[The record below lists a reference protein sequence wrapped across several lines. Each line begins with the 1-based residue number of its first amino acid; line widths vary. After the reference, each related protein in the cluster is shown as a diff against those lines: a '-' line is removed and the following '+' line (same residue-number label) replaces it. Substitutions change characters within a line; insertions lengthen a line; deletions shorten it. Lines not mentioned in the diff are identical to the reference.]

1 MVADN
6 PALASFN
13 AYLLQT
19 IGSGLTLFQNPALT
33 TFAAPDLTSIA
44 SNAPADVIT
53 TGLQA
58 RGSNPRPKTLNL
70 TGTASDAP
78 ADVITTGLQAR
89 VVHAFKLCS
98 SGRMACFFMPV

>member
-1 MVADN
+1 MGAQVTGNAMVADN

-58 RGSNPRPKTLNL
+58 RLGF
-70 TGTASDAP
+70 
-78 ADVITTGLQAR
+78 R
-89 VVHAFKLCS
+89 V
-98 SGRMACFFMPV
+98 